1 MDKDKLKKEQQ
12 QFVCFLLYFKNIWIF
27 IDLFPFNHNFM
38 GIEKWGKV
46 SGAVSHLIIDWLF
59 ITPHL
64 HIMLRSSMDNNV
76 VDVCYRLPDWEEV
89 DETFY
94 RQLEAV

>member
-12 QFVCFLLYFKNIWIF
+12 QFISVCFLLYFKNIWIF

-38 GIEKWGKV
+38 GIEKLGKFI
-46 SGAVSHLIIDWLF
+46 GAVSQLITDWSF
-59 ITPHL
+59 ITSRL
-64 HIMLRSSMDNNV
+64 HIMLWSSMDNNI

-94 RQLEAV
+94 R